1 MRKDKNIGYTFPAQN
16 RLGEYPCALG
26 WRNAATAAQ
35 WWKGAG
41 SYELPA
47 RTAGFTLL
55 PSVLPVLPGALQ
67 GRDCLFFCVRVGP
80 SLGCSLVNVRY
91 TE

>member
-1 MRKDKNIGYTFPAQN
+1 MH
-16 RLGEYPCALG
+16 
-26 WRNAATAAQ
+26 W
-35 WWKGAG
+35 AG
-41 SYELPA
+41 LMQLKQHGGGKELEGCELPA

-67 GRDCLFFCVRVGP
+67 GRDCLLFCVRMGS